1 MLLDQSIQL
10 SNISRLGKIGAVC
23 IAKPAG
29 SSHNTFLRGGKGR
42 EARQVRS
49 GLLLYNI
56 GNCQQRNV
64 LELAIMRIRL
74 GFRRRRELDLAD
86 NSSKKEQAGLP
97 LDSRQP
103 GRRIVVF

>member
-1 MLLDQSIQL
+1 
-10 SNISRLGKIGAVC
+10 
-23 IAKPAG
+23 
-29 SSHNTFLRGGKGR
+29 
-42 EARQVRS
+42 
-49 GLLLYNI
+49 
-56 GNCQQRNV
+56 
-64 LELAIMRIRL
+64 MRIRL